1 MKTITSEQG
10 KLTQSVAQADAAFEV
25 VDLGPFDNNR
35 NDLQAINDCGQGAGV
50 SLNPHTGRIEAFL
63 QQLDGGKLGAGKL
76 AGGKPGGEKSD
87 RQQPE
92 GVGSDNP
99 EPDSQMCGT
108 RTPLGTLGGSFSI
121 ARDINNR
128 GEVVGGSLTEGDEN
142 FHGFLYRNNRLYDLN
157 ELLAPDAGWELIQA
171 FAINNRGEIIGIG
184 SLSGQ
189 DRIVLLRPKS

>member
-10 KLTQSVAQADAAFEV
+10 KLTNSAAGKAAAFEV

-50 SLNPHTGRIEAFL
+50 SLNVKTGRIEAFL
-63 QQLDGGKLGAGKL
+63 QDFGGREASRQSPKHPGRDSQGAD
-76 AGGKPGGEKSD
+76 D
-87 RQQPE
+87 R
-92 GVGSDNP
+92 
-99 EPDSQMCGT
+99 EPDEDEPGRQDRGK

-121 ARDINNR
+121 ARGINNR

-157 ELLAPDAGWELIQA
+157 ELLPPDVGWELIQA

-184 SLSGQ
+184 SLSGE